1 MHDVGHQDVE
11 FITTQNDR
19 IFDVK
24 FVGENDSLLSIA
36 TNSPQVKVI
45 ERETMDCRILNG
57 HTGKEELF
65 IFA

>member
-1 MHDVGHQDVE
+1 M
-11 FITTQNDR
+11 
-19 IFDVK
+19 K